1 LTSKRPNPTE
11 YTATER
17 ARQLRR
23 DATDAESRLWS
34 ALRDRQLSVKFRR
47 QFPFGPYILDF
58 YCMER
63 KLAIEVDGGQHFEP
77 EGLRKDA
84 ERSAVLERSGLRI
97 IRFTNREVLLE
108 FESVVEAIRQV
119 IDDAARD
126 IPSP

>member
-11 YTATER
+11 HTATER